1 MATPSPPASRPTWLE
16 AFRANSLLLPEWDSV
31 RSLVEGFIKEYID
44 EHAEHVVAREAL
56 LSIVGD
62 GVRRRWFSDMV
73 PEPHVLHEPHMLP
86 PLRVALQDEFARALE
101 LYVAARMEEAAGQ
114 HQLQPQQ
121 PNAPGTLGGRDGGVQ
136 QKDPGDPLGLK
147 LNLDLLPGRDAGS
160 SKEGEPPRTAEAS
173 TSALFTRSFDKEIR
187 VEAEAAFRRRVH
199 HRMNRGGGL
208 AGALRYAGGWE
219 RERAVMGVGREA
231 RGSGRQWEAVGGSGG
246 QWEAVGGSGGQ
257 WEAAC
262 VGLRLELLISHDT
275 TLPTNHTMFSF
286 ILPSSHPFILPLILS
301 SSPPSS
307 HPHTHTHTHT
317 HTHFTRGSTVDAP
330 PRPAKSGAETLGVAL
345 NELVGGGEGF
355 DTQVRELHGVL
366 RGRSWPPGV
375 RQFVW
380 GRRFHS
386 EGAAAGSLKRTRQ
399 SAALQHLGDPRVSHI
414 SNLVARSISKLF
426 DSSVGRLYVSK
437 RDREREGGKER
448 KEEKRERGRHE

>member
-1 MATPSPPASRPTWLE
+1 MATPPPPPSRPTWLE

-114 HQLQPQQ
+114 QHQLQLQR
-121 PNAPGTLGGRDGGVQ
+121 PNAQGTLGGRDGGAQ

-147 LNLDLLPGRDAGS
+147 LNLDLLPGRDAGRSSSSSSS

-208 AGALRYAGGWE
+208 AGALRYVVGGGKGNRQLGAWAE
-219 RERAVMGVGREA
+219 RREA
-231 RGSGRQWEAVGGSGG
+231 VGDSGRQWGSG
-246 QWEAVGGSGGQ
+246 A
-257 WEAAC
+257 
-262 VGLRLELLISHDT
+262 D
-275 TLPTNHTMFSF
+275 
-286 ILPSSHPFILPLILS
+286 
-301 SSPPSS
+301 
-307 HPHTHTHTHT
+307 
-317 HTHFTRGSTVDAP
+317 
-330 PRPAKSGAETLGVAL
+330 
-345 NELVGGGEGF
+345 
-355 DTQVRELHGVL
+355 
-366 RGRSWPPGV
+366 
-375 RQFVW
+375 
-380 GRRFHS
+380 
-386 EGAAAGSLKRTRQ
+386 
-399 SAALQHLGDPRVSHI
+399 
-414 SNLVARSISKLF
+414 
-426 DSSVGRLYVSK
+426 
-437 RDREREGGKER
+437 
-448 KEEKRERGRHE
+448 